1 MCHFGADFGTL
12 CAEIERF
19 CTIRWTVLWAIW
31 GRGPISLEHKW
42 QLCNPTCGPHGLNC
56 APITRTSISWFM
68 REWWRNS
75 CLHDH
80 SVVPKSC
87 DACVRGMKIH
97 AHMAHHSDRILAMH
111 VWEASESL
119 ARWPTMMP
127 NLWRKVLRFMHEGY
141 QNPCPYSMQ
150 GDPSYGLKAWHLC
163 EKGSIKLWAY
173 MAHYVFPTL
182 AIYIWWVF
190 KSVSI

>member
-1 MCHFGADFGTL
+1 MTALQSNLRAAWLKL
-12 CAEIERF
+12 CAYHSDQHLMIYAWVVTKF
-19 CTIRWTVLWAIW
+19 MPTWPFSCTKILR
-31 GRGPISLEHKW
+31 
-42 QLCNPTCGPHGLNC
+42 C
-56 APITRTSISWFM
+56 M
-68 REWWRNS
+68 REGYENS
-75 CLHDH
+75 C
-80 SVVPKSC
+80 PYGPPFGQNSC
-87 DACVRGMKIH
+87 DACVRGIRIAGKMAHNAAQSLEKIFAIH
-97 AHMAHHSDRILAMH
+97 A
-111 VWEASESL
+111 
-119 ARWPTMMP
+119 
-127 NLWRKVLRFMHEGY
+127 WRGY